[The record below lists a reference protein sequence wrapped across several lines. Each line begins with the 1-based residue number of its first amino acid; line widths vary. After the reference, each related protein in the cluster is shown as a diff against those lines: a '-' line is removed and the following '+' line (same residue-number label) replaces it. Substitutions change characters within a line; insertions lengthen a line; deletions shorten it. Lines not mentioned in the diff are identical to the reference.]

1 MFFEPGSGRVP
12 ERPVR
17 DSCAKDIT
25 DGAVGTRLSATDIWL
40 TTDVYR
46 LCLCCRGQA
55 PPAVSVLN
63 LFKSVGYGWR
73 LILLFCEL
81 PVRQ

>member
-25 DGAVGTRLSATDIWL
+25 DGTVGTRLSATDIWL

-46 LCLCCRGQA
+46 LAYAVAGKP

-63 LFKSVGYGWR
+63 LFKSVGYGVAVDFIV
-73 LILLFCEL
+73 L
-81 PVRQ
+81 